1 MGLKDLGFYLLIHGG
16 GRLLSFLLFAVVITL
31 KEHIDKIFWGIR
43 LILIP
48 FVMVISLIAISGLSN
63 NILALLALF
72 WSSYDVDTNI
82 LFYSNVII
90 PAATSYVLLWSVH
103 FTAPFKKFYITC
115 FIGILWIIFY
125 LLALY
130 STLKFG
136 MISDGGILFEIFDV
150 QRGLLGEII
159 LIISSIGGAIFALGH
174 SKEDNL
180 EI

>member
-1 MGLKDLGFYLLIHGG
+1 MGLKDFGFYLLIHGG
-16 GRLLSFLLFAVVITL
+16 GLLLSFLLFAVLITL
-31 KEHIDKIFWGIR
+31 KEHIDKIFWAIR

-48 FVMVISLIAISGLSN
+48 FVMVLSLIAISGLSN

-115 FIGILWIIFY
+115 VVGILCRMLKVSNQM
-125 LLALY
+125 LLAQHEFHDSYLY
-130 STLKFG
+130 
-136 MISDGGILFEIFDV
+136 IVCIY
-150 QRGLLGEII
+150 
-159 LIISSIGGAIFALGH
+159 ALW
-174 SKEDNL
+174 L
-180 EI
+180 VFL